1 MRRTAIATAMSVF
14 GATMILGI
22 SIVVGI
28 ALYGITAVGIGGQN
42 YQMVIAGKD
51 LVADILPP
59 PEYII
64 EAYLEV
70 NLLQNGEGGRDG
82 HIARLVQLRKD
93 FDVRRAYWQAS
104 AIPAELK
111 TALTEVS
118 GGEADRFWA
127 ETETLFLPAL
137 ARGDRFASLASF
149 RKLGEIYGRHRAV
162 IDGIVTKA
170 NAWAADVETAS
181 KAETPV
187 LTWVIAAVA
196 GVLLCIL
203 AAALLLIRASIVKP
217 VAAVAALLSLRAAT
231 SLQSEAATRTETSLE
246 ANLTSLREKLYA
258 HGKPHVVGDRLYFGD
273 YLVNGANDIVDE
285 VQRLHGGTATVFLRQ
300 LRVATNV
307 LRPDGARAIG
317 TSLAEG
323 PAQATV
329 LQQGEMYRG
338 ETEIFDKTY
347 VALYEPIV
355 DGTAVIGILY
365 VGIPKDTQA
374 GSASALAA
382 TGVRNEVVQMQAML
396 GVLET
401 AMTAKDA
408 TEHAAMEDRRRATDR
423 ARRATAATQTQAADQ
438 KRVVL
443 ALSSA
448 LESLARTDLT
458 HRIEA
463 DFPADYQDLKRNFAA
478 AATILRDTMRTI
490 GEQAATIVTVTGEI
504 AVATD
509 DLSRRTEQQA
519 ASLEETAAAL
529 DEITAN
535 VKRTANGAN
544 RASEIVAAT
553 RLDAERSGHV
563 ARQAV
568 AAMGG
573 ILESSQ
579 KIGSIIGV
587 IDEIAFQTNLLALNA
602 GVEAARAGE
611 AGRGFAV
618 VAQEVRG
625 LAQRSAEAAKEIK
638 SLISASGQHV
648 GQGVRLVGET
658 GDVLAE
664 ISGRV
669 DEISTIIAGIA
680 AATNE
685 QATGLGEVNIAV
697 NQMDQFT
704 QQNAA
709 MVEESAAAGQGLTKQ
724 AEELARLI
732 GRFQT
737 EFAPAGRAGQREERM
752 GAASSHGEAR
762 RRVA

>member
-1 MRRTAIATAMSVF
+1 MRAF
-14 GATMILGI
+14 GGTMILGLCL
-22 SIVVGI
+22 VVAV
-28 ALYGITAVGIGGQN
+28 ALYGITAVGIGGEN
-42 YQMVIAGKD
+42 YQRVIAGKD

-70 NLLQNGEGGRDG
+70 NLLQNGAGDRAT
-82 HIARLVQLRKD
+82 HIARLAQLRQD
-93 FDVRRAYWQAS
+93 FDLRRAYWQAS
-104 AIPAELK
+104 DIPAELR

-118 GGEADRFWA
+118 SGEADRFWP
-127 ETETLFLPAL
+127 ETETVFLPAL
-137 ARGDRFASLASF
+137 ARGDRFASMASF
-149 RKLGEIYGRHRAV
+149 RRLGEIYGQHRAV

-170 NAWAADVETAS
+170 NAWAGDVEAGS
-181 KAETPV
+181 KAETLV

-196 GVLLCIL
+196 
-203 AAALLLIRASIVKP
+203 ALLLVIVAVALQLIRAGIVRP
-217 VAAVAALLSLRAAT
+217 VTDVAALLSVRAVS

-258 HGKPHVVGDRLYFGD
+258 HGKPYCVGDRLYFGD

-300 LRVATNV
+300 TRVATNV
-307 LRPDGARAIG
+307 LGPDGARAVG
-317 TSLAEG
+317 SALAVG
-323 PAQATV
+323 PAFTAV
-329 LQQGEMYRG
+329 LQEGQMYRG
-338 ETEIFDKTY
+338 EAEIFDRTY
-347 VALYEPIV
+347 VSLYEPIV
-355 DGTAVIGILY
+355 DGSAVIGILY
-365 VGIPKDTQA
+365 VGIAKETQA
-374 GSASALAA
+374 GSPSAVTAS
-382 TGVRNEVVQMQAML
+382 TMRNEVAQMQAML
-396 GVLET
+396 GVLEA

-408 TEHAAMEDRRRATDR
+408 AEQAAMAERHRATDR
-423 ARRATAATQTQAADQ
+423 ARRATAATQSQASDQ

-443 ALSSA
+443 ALSDA

-458 HRIEA
+458 HRIES
-463 DFPADYQDLKRNFAA
+463 DFPADYEDLKRNFSEAA
-478 AATILRDTMRTI
+478 AILRDTMRII
-490 GEQAATIVTVTGEI
+490 GDQAATIVTVTGEI
-504 AVATD
+504 AEATD

-544 RASEIVAAT
+544 RASEIVAVT
-553 RLDAERSGHV
+553 RRDAERSGEV
-563 ARQAV
+563 ARNAV
-568 AAMGG
+568 EAMTG
-573 ILESSQ
+573 ILDSSQ
-579 KIGSIIGV
+579 RIGSIIGV

-638 SLISASGQHV
+638 TLIAASGQHV
-648 GQGVRLVGET
+648 NEGVRLVGET
-658 GDVLAE
+658 GDVLQQ

-669 DEISTIIAGIA
+669 AEISTIIGSIA

-697 NQMDQFT
+697 NQMDQLT

-709 MVEESAAAGQGLTKQ
+709 MVEQSAAAGQDLTKQ
-724 AEELARLI
+724 AKELARLI

-737 EFAPAGRAGQREERM
+737 ESAPARRTGSRADGASAGRSR
-752 GAASSHGEAR
+752 EAR
-762 RRVA
+762 RVA